1 MFTYETIFI
10 TVPTLTEDEEK
21 AIVATLSQVVADGGG
36 TIAVNERMGRRRL
49 AYPIQK
55 FDDGVYTRFLYDSEA
70 AVPKELER
78 RIRIS
83 DKVIRYLTVRMEP
96 DWAVFSKEQAIRDA
110 QARAEAEAARAAMPP
125 GTPESMMPPAPGRE
139 NPDDEE
145 GGDRDDDRGWSDAP
159 RRSGRDD

>member
-10 TVPTLTEDEEK
+10 TVPTLTEDDEK
-21 AIVATLSQVVADGGG
+21 VIVGALSQIIVDGGG

-55 FDDGVYTRFLYDSEA
+55 FDDGVYTRFLYDSDA

-110 QARAEAEAARAAMPP
+110 QARADAEAARAAMPP
-125 GTPESMMPPAPGRE
+125 DSIPPPPPPGSLQDA
-139 NPDDEE
+139 DDE
-145 GGDRDDDRGWSDAP
+145 GGDRDDDRGRWSDGP
-159 RRSGRDD
+159 RRMGRDD